1 MHVTKAEKRETTEA
15 FFNNS
20 CFEKFEEIGIPE
32 AKKKF
37 WKAWYLENKF
47 CPPWVVFLIYLL
59 MFQDGSGPSTDGS
72 RYDLTRAIKS
82 ADSATKPATTTS
94 KTAIRAPK
102 PVGGAAKTATLAQVH
117 RPASS
122 SSSGSSIHPANT
134 TSPQPLIYS
143 SMKYSF
149 LGTGGAELN
158 AS

>member
-1 MHVTKAEKRETTEA
+1 MLQKRKKEKQRNL

-47 CPPWVVFLIYLL
+47 CLPWVVFLIYLL

-117 RPASS
+117 RQASS

>member
-1 MHVTKAEKRETTEA
+1 MLQKRKKEKQRKLFLIIHVLKSSKRLE
-15 FFNNS
+15 FQRQ
-20 CFEKFEEIGIPE
+20 
-32 AKKKF
+32 KKKF

>member
-1 MHVTKAEKRETTEA
+1 MLQKRKKEKQRKLFLIIHVLKSSKRLE
-15 FFNNS
+15 FQRQ
-20 CFEKFEEIGIPE
+20 K
-32 AKKKF
+32 
-37 WKAWYLENKF
+37 KAWYLENKF

-102 PVGGAAKTATLAQVH
+102 PVGGAAKTDTLAQVH

-149 LGTGGAELN
+149 LGTGGGRN
-158 AS
+158 